1 MRRHLLVRNNEK
13 GGRGVT
19 QTGNDLLQPLER
31 LAVELDDQAKRFNTL
46 ADEVRDTD
54 RRIQLLQAS
63 ISLRTRAT
71 ALRRFVGDMRKAA

>member
-1 MRRHLLVRNNEK
+1 
-13 GGRGVT
+13 
-19 QTGNDLLQPLER
+19 
-31 LAVELDDQAKRFNTL
+31 VELDDQAKRFNTL